1 MKLLQRSSLMVRPFS
16 LSEFSAIIA
25 PMTYKYCYFQGSIIS
40 FDKANL
46 ALNDLGV
53 LRGHGVFD
61 FYRTY
66 NSKPFYLKEH
76 YARFQ
81 QSAKSIGLT
90 VPVSFK
96 DFEKITLDLLKKNK
110 VKDASF
116 RAVILGG
123 PVQNSMFS
131 QKPTFYILTEEV
143 YVPTKDQLEKGVSL
157 IVHEYMRYIPEAKTT
172 NYLEAVR
179 LEKERMKQ
187 KAYEVLYTSD
197 GLVLECSTSNIF
209 MIKGNRLITPNK
221 NILNGITRRV
231 ILKLAKKDFKIEERD
246 VEIYELLLADE
257 IFITGTNKQ
266 ILPVVKVGKDIIGN
280 GKVGDKTKLL
290 QKIWGEEVNK

>member
-1 MKLLQRSSLMVRPFS
+1 MVRPFS

-25 PMTYKYCYFQGSIIS
+25 PMTHKYCYFQGSIIP
-40 FDKANL
+40 FDKAHL

-66 NSKPFYLKEH
+66 NGKPFHLKDH

-81 QSAKSIGLT
+81 QSAKSIGLI

-131 QKPTFYILTEEV
+131 NIPTFYILTEEV
-143 YVPTKDQLEKGVSL
+143 YEPTKDQLEKGVSL

-187 KAYEVLYTSD
+187 KAYEILYTAD

-209 MIKGNRLITPNK
+209 MIKGNHLITPDK

-290 QKIWGEEVNK
+290 QRLWWEEVRK